1 MRWLRGLL
9 LALAVMV
16 TVTASSPVAAKDND
30 EELAEKKKR
39 LPQRKA
45 IFKQYKGWATMTVA
59 WRDVINE
66 KIRKKLMSGLPTTIA
81 TRAYVFDDT
90 DSKEPVALSAKTCRV
105 VYDLWDEVFR
115 IEQRQ
120 AGRKRNTVAVN
131 LEGVMRRCTEARRLA
146 LEQVKGL
153 DEKKP
158 YFVGV
163 LVEVNP
169 LSKEMLER
177 IKRWVSRP
185 NGAGKVERGDSL
197 FGSFVGLFVTKVP
210 EALQV
215 LMFRTQ
221 TFVPSKLP
229 VIEDEKKKKGKKSRS

>member
-1 MRWLRGLL
+1 MVLSV
-9 LALAVMV
+9 AVSV
-16 TVTASSPVAAKDND
+16 ASASPARAKDPD
-30 EELAEKKKR
+30 EELAEKKKQ
-39 LPQRKA
+39 LPKRTA
-45 IFKQYKGWATMTVA
+45 TFKQYKGWATMTVG

-120 AGRKRNTVAVN
+120 AGRTRSTVAVN

-146 LEQVKGL
+146 LDQVKGL
-153 DEKKP
+153 DEKRP

-185 NGAGKVERGDSL
+185 NGAGKVKRGDSL

-210 EALQV
+210 EALRV

-221 TFVPSKLP
+221 TFIPSQLP
-229 VIEDEKKKKGKKSRS
+229 VIKDEKKKKREKKSRS

>member
-1 MRWLRGLL
+1 MRWLRGLV
-9 LALAVMV
+9 LALVV
-16 TVTASSPVAAKDND
+16 LASLGIVAPAQAKDND
-30 EELAEKKKR
+30 EELAEKKKK
-39 LPQRKA
+39 LPERKA
-45 IFKQYKGWATMTVA
+45 TFKQYKGWTTMTVA

-66 KIRKKLMSGLPTTIA
+66 KIQKKLMSGLPTTIA

-153 DEKKP
+153 DAKKP

-210 EALQV
+210 EALRV

-221 TFVPSKLP
+221 TFIPGKLP
-229 VIEDEKKKKGKKSRS
+229 VIEDKKKKGKKSRS